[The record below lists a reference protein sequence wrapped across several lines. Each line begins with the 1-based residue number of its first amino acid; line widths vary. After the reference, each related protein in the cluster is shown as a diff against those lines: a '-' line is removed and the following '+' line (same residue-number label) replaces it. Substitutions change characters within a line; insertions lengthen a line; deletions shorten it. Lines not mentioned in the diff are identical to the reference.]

1 MKFLDPKCRHLLQND
16 SSIEDDERWLHLQ
29 ATEYPASPLFV
40 IIHFQLT
47 GPWLKK
53 VFFFFQI
60 NRKSK
65 NTGRSPLQ
73 GKVLQV

>member
-40 IIHFQLT
+40 IIYFKLT
-47 GPWLKK
+47 GLALGSKK
-53 VFFFFQI
+53 YIFFLNQQEI
-60 NRKSK
+60 
-65 NTGRSPLQ
+65 
-73 GKVLQV
+73 